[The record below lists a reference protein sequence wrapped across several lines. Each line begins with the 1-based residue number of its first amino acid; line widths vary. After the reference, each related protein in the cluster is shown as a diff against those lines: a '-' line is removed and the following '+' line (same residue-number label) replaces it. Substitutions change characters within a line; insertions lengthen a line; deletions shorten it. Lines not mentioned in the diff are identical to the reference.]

1 MSFANFLDGLKTKA
15 GELKTGALKYKNQNF
30 LNAAMAGSALMAMA
44 DGSVSSEEK
53 QKMIK
58 FIESNDALSVFTT
71 SDVIKAFQEFVSQL
85 EFDKDIGEAKAYQAL
100 GKMKSDVEASR
111 LLVRMIIAVAAS
123 DGNFD
128 VNEKAVAKKIAKELN
143 INPSEFELE

>member
-1 MSFANFLDGLKTKA
+1 MSFSNFLDGLKTKA

-30 LNAAMAGSALMAMA
+30 RNAAMAGWAVVAMA
-44 DGSVSSEEK
+44 DGSVSPEEK

-71 SDVIKAFQEFVSQL
+71 SDVIKAFQEFVTQL

-128 VNEKAVAKKIAKELN
+128 ANEKAVAKKIAKELN
-143 INPSEFELE
+143 INPSEFELD